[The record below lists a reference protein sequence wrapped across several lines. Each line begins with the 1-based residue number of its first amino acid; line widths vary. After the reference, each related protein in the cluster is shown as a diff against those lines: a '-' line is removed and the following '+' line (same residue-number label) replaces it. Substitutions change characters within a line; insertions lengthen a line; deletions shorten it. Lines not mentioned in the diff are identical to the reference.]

1 MPDMPLIILVGT
13 MSGTAEM
20 VADNVA
26 ARLTAQ
32 GVLNRVVRMERAALA
47 MFATRKRF
55 LICSST
61 YGRGD
66 VPDNAKTFYASL
78 VEQRPDLADI
88 VYGVIGLGDMKF
100 SKTFNGGPAR
110 FDAIFSEL
118 GARRLGERMKHDRQS
133 GIPPEKMALEWL
145 ETWLLL
151 YRQELQ
157 ESA

>member
-1 MPDMPLIILVGT
+1 MPDTPLIILVGT
-13 MSGTAEM
+13 MSGTAEL
-20 VADNVA
+20 VADNVS

-32 GVLNRVVRMERAALA
+32 GVLNRVVRMEKAALA

-61 YGRGD
+61 FGRGD
-66 VPDNAKTFYASL
+66 VPDNAKAFYASL
-78 VEQRPDLADI
+78 VEQRPDLSDVA
-88 VYGVIGLGDMKF
+88 YGVIGLGDMKF

-118 GARRLGERMKHDRQS
+118 GARRIGERMKHDRSS

-145 ETWLLL
+145 EAWLAL
-151 YRQELQ
+151 YQQEIRV
-157 ESA
+157 SV